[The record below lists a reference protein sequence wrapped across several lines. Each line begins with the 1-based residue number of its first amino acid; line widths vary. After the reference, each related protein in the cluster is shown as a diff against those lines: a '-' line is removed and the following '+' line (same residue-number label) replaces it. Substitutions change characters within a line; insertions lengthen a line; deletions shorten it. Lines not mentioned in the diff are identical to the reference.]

1 MQKPKGTWTKVAAVT
16 AVVCV
21 LLGIGYALIRT
32 YLSDAQS
39 LTTFGAH
46 ICGFDGGSVEC
57 DVSTFQKELH
67 TSGSGNEFSVWN
79 NFAERSK
86 SAR

>member
-32 YLSDAQS
+32 YL
-39 LTTFGAH
+39 
-46 ICGFDGGSVEC
+46 DGTGYFWELKLPNG
-57 DVSTFQKELH
+57 QKFYLGE
-67 TSGSGNEFSVWN
+67 TN
-79 NFAERSK
+79 RY
-86 SAR
+86 